1 MPTSTDVS
9 STSLPVSTVAPETTT
24 AGTASTQFEEPLVL
38 GDGSMNAP
46 AVADRLSAVFPN
58 VGLLLADGLACYE
71 IAFMHWN
78 ESSVSCT
85 VLPSP
90 ETLAAVCG
98 PANRL
103 ADSLERGVGRLT
115 YWVRSA
121 ELAAAAAAQT
131 EATSGARFTQGADGQ
146 FREGGQSAAEI
157 FLLGAA
163 NEVFQAFTDGT
174 PDSVRAY
181 PFANSAAEIAAACGQ
196 SLAAPDNA
204 YMNSPAEALSWM
216 TEPSPSDS
224 LFDDPLYPALPL
236 GPGSKGPAVAAL
248 QERLMALGYSVGP
261 DGADGSFGP
270 RTADAVAAFQRDD
283 ALEMTGIVDDV
294 TLSWI
299 QFREVCF
306 TCMRD

>member
-1 MPTSTDVS
+1 MAVVAER
-9 STSLPVSTVAPETTT
+9 LNGVSTNF
-24 AGTASTQFEEPLVL
+24 AGLRAE
-38 GDGSMNAP
+38 
-46 AVADRLSAVFPN
+46 
-58 VGLLLADGLACYE
+58 GLACYE
-71 IAFMHWN
+71 IAFIHMHDI
-78 ESSVSCT
+78 EVSCT
-85 VLPSP
+85 VLPSL
-90 ETLAAVCG
+90 ETLGAVCG

-131 EATSGARFTQGADGQ
+131 EATSGAWFTQGADGQ

-157 FLLGAA
+157 FLLSAA
-163 NEVFQAFTDGT
+163 NEVLQAFTDGT

-204 YMNSPAEALSWM
+204 YMNSPAASLSWM
-216 TEPSPSDS
+216 SVPSPSDP
-224 LFDDPLYPALPL
+224 LFEDPLYPALPL
-236 GPGSKGPAVAAL
+236 GPGSSGPAVAAL
-248 QERLMALGYSVGP
+248 QERLIALGYSVGP

-270 RTADAVAAFQRDD
+270 RTTEAVAAFQRDD
-283 ALEMTGIVDDV
+283 VLEMTGIVDDV